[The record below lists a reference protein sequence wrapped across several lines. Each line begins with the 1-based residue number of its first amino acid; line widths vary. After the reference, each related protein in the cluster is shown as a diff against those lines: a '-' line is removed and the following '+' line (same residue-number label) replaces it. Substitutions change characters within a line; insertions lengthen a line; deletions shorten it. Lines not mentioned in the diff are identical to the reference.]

1 MNVLLVDDHPLI
13 LAALRAVIA
22 SFRNDDRV
30 ACAESA
36 AQARERLREHPDLD
50 LVLLDLMLGDAHG
63 FDLLT
68 EMRRDHPGV
77 PVVVLSASESK
88 NDVLQSLD
96 LGAMGY
102 VTKRSSNEA
111 LVAALRTVLSG
122 GLHVPTHLF
131 EKSGHEGTD
140 GAGAAPGGGQRVP
153 QSLIER
159 LGLTARQADVLAG
172 ILRGLPNKLI
182 ARELGLSTETV
193 KVHVASVLRALKV
206 STRTQAIVVVTQ
218 MQQEQLASFSWR
230 RGRRG

>member
-13 LAALRAVIA
+13 LAALQAVIA
-22 SFRNDDRV
+22 SFGNDDRV
-30 ACAESA
+30 SCAQSA
-36 AQARERLREHPDLD
+36 AQARQRLREHPDVD
-50 LVLLDLMLGDAHG
+50 LVLLDLTLGDAHG
-63 FDLLT
+63 FDLLV
-68 EMRRDHPGV
+68 EIRRDHPGV

-111 LVAALRTVLSG
+111 LVDALRHVMSG
-122 GLHVPTHLF
+122 GMHIPTHLF
-131 EKSGHEGTD
+131 ASDD
-140 GAGAAPGGGQRVP
+140 GGDAGGSAPAPAGGPRIAR
-153 QSLIER
+153 SLIER

-172 ILRGLPNKLI
+172 MVRGWPNKLI
-182 ARELGLSTETV
+182 ARELGLSIETV
-193 KVHVASVLRALKV
+193 KAHVASVLRALDV

-218 MQQEQLASFSWR
+218 MQNEHLAGFSWR